1 MIYYYCL
8 KRGGEK
14 GTQTSPRNQL
24 AEKEM
29 IKAEKAKLEAESL
42 QLAADQDRLKVE
54 RFRIEAERDILL
66 KERSS
71 LEIQRERYLQEM
83 RSSRDKQDGRVH
95 VTEINKSKSSPN
107 LPSTA
112 SGTSYSSI
120 RTYVL

>member
-1 MIYYYCL
+1 
-8 KRGGEK
+8 
-14 GTQTSPRNQL
+14 
-24 AEKEM
+24 M

-83 RSSRDKQDGRVH
+83 RSSRDKQVGRVH
-95 VTEINKSKSSPN
+95 VSEINKSKSSPN

-112 SGTSYSSI
+112 SGTSI
-120 RTYVL
+120 RTFVL